1 MSLELILSLE
11 CVFLRNVSFFA
22 APSIKVLDYKLYYM
36 EREAF
41 TCTLRANPVP
51 KIPAGNMK
59 KVTPSK
65 RKEDAIAFPSHV
77 LGYLSP

>member
-1 MSLELILSLE
+1 MLLVLILSLE
-11 CVFLRNVSFFA
+11 FVFLRNASFVV
-22 APSIKVLDYKLYYM
+22 APLIEFF
-36 EREAF
+36 ERSMVRQAL

-65 RKEDAIAFPSHV
+65 RNEDAIALPSHV
-77 LGYLSP
+77 FGYLSP

>member
-1 MSLELILSLE
+1 
-11 CVFLRNVSFFA
+11 
-22 APSIKVLDYKLYYM
+22 
-36 EREAF
+36 
-41 TCTLRANPVP
+41 
-51 KIPAGNMK
+51 MK